1 MSKDDDRLPA
11 GLAQSTP
18 ETLAKALEDV
28 LGPEFPRTI
37 ADRAVARIETTTSL
51 WAGPVPDPRTLEEF
65 EQILP
70 GSADRLVVMA
80 EKEQAYRH
88 EIGRRRLAIITRGQW
103 LGFAIGVLGLA
114 GAVVVALSVDPWAGA
129 ALGGASLA
137 AIVGAFLAR
146 RPHVGA

>member
-80 EKEQAYRH
+80 E
-88 EIGRRRLAIITRGQW
+88 IDRRRLLRLMARLAEKSYRRGYQHGGLPTRTM
-103 LGFAIGVLGLA
+103 
-114 GAVVVALSVDPWAGA
+114 DPVSTPLTDARSA
-129 ALGGASLA
+129 PPASP
-137 AIVGAFLAR
+137 R
-146 RPHVGA
+146 

>member
-1 MSKDDDRLPA
+1 MSKDDDRLPT
-11 GLAQSTP
+11 GLAQSSP
-18 ETLAKALEDV
+18 ETIAKVLEDV

-88 EIGRRRLAIITRGQW
+88 EIGRRRLAI
-103 LGFAIGVLGLA
+103 VLGASGLDSRS
-114 GAVVVALSVDPWAGA
+114 GSWGSPVPLSLRSP
-129 ALGGASLA
+129 
-137 AIVGAFLAR
+137 
-146 RPHVGA
+146 